1 MYLEFS
7 AKREIGIGYLHF
19 LRRSTHRI
27 GDVILISNTSIN
39 FASPIMQITSAEK
52 FVSLVSQYSSVP
64 LWIKDTSSGSSK
76 FQQLRS
82 LYETNSSDCLIRRFL
97 TQATLKSSIVII
109 NPCEQVTS

>member
-52 FVSLVSQYSSVP
+52 LRMDSQC
-64 LWIKDTSSGSSK
+64 KDTIPI
-76 FQQLRS
+76 FAN
-82 LYETNSSDCLIRRFL
+82 E
-97 TQATLKSSIVII
+97 
-109 NPCEQVTS
+109 